1 MNRRQ
6 SQDTDIDAD
15 IDRKAYE
22 IAGRLAGM
30 TVRDALFALRQAELI
45 IQESTI
51 ALASGQR

>member
-45 IQESTI
+45 IQESAI
-51 ALASGQR
+51 ARAPRQR